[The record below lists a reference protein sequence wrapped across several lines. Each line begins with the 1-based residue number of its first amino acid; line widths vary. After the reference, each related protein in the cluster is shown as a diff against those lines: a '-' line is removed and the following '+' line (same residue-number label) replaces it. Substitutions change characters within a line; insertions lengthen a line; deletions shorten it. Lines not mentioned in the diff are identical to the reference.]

1 MRTQKQVNVEDGRA
15 AAGGLASEAG
25 LTVALIICGAL
36 GREVTEIVRKNGWD
50 AEVIGVPAIDH
61 VFPERIAPHV
71 EKRILELKNKYERLI
86 VVFGDCGSG
95 GALDRM
101 LNKYPDIER
110 IQGPHCYEFYGG
122 DAFHRWMQDEP
133 GTFFLTDFMVRTFN
147 GLIMKSMGL
156 DRFPEL
162 RKEYFRNYK
171 RLLFLAQSEDEE
183 LVEKA
188 HQIAAYLELPLEINQ
203 TGYRG
208 LEERIVALIEN
219 ENHRSL

>member
-1 MRTQKQVNVEDGRA
+1 
-15 AAGGLASEAG
+15 
-25 LTVALIICGAL
+25 LIICGAL

-61 VFPERIAPHV
+61 VFPERIAPDV
-71 EKRILELKNKYERLI
+71 EKRILALKEQYEQLI

-101 LNKYPDIER
+101 LEEHPDIER
-110 IQGPHCYEFYGG
+110 IRGPHCYEFYGG
-122 DAFHRWMQDEP
+122 DDFHAWMEAEP

-162 RKEYFRNYK
+162 KKEYFRNYK
-171 RLLFLAQSEDEE
+171 RLLYLAQSEEDELIE
-183 LVEKA
+183 RA
-188 HQIAAYLELPLEINQ
+188 RAIAKYLELPLEIRQ
-203 TGYRG
+203 TGYGG
-208 LEERIVALIEN
+208 LENRIAAL
-219 ENHRSL
+219 LTA